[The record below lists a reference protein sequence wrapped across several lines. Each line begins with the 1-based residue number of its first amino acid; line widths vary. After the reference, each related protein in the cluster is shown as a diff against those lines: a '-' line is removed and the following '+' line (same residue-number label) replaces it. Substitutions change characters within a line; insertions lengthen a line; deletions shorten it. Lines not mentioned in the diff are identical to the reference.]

1 MLGEQIAKLKGKI
14 LGQRVLDVEGPT
26 METTV
31 AINGTYRGTQVN
43 ETLTFVGSPT
53 TTGVIHG
60 EGKGIIMTTEGE
72 MATYTGQ
79 GVGRIS
85 SSGGTS
91 WRGSVFFSTMSNG
104 KIAFLNNLVGIFQVE
119 IDAEGN
125 FTNDTWEWK

>member
-1 MLGEQIAKLKGKI
+1 MSGEQIAKLKGKI
-14 LGQRVLDVEGPT
+14 IGQRVLDVKGPT

-31 AINGTYRGTQVN
+31 AVTGTYRGTQVN

-53 TTGVIHG
+53 STGVFHG
-60 EGKGIIMTTEGE
+60 EGKGMIMTTEGE

-91 WRGSVFFSTMSNG
+91 WRGSVFFSTKSNG
-104 KIAFLNNLVGIFQVE
+104 KIGFLNNLIGIFEVE
-119 IDAEGN
+119 IDAGGN
-125 FTNDTWEWK
+125 FTNETWEWK

>member
-1 MLGEQIAKLKGKI
+1 MLGEQIAKLNGKI

-31 AINGTYRGTQVN
+31 GVNGTYKGTHVH
-43 ETLTFVGSPT
+43 ETLTFVGRPISA
-53 TTGVIHG
+53 GAFHG

-91 WRGSVFFSTMSNG
+91 WRGSVFFSTKSNG
-104 KIAFLNNLVGIFQVE
+104 KIGFLNNLIGIFEVE
-119 IDAEGN
+119 IDVEGN
-125 FTNDTWEWK
+125 FTNETWEWK

>member
-14 LGQRVLDVEGPT
+14 IGQRVLDVEGPT

-31 AINGTYRGTQVN
+31 AINGTYKGTQVN
-43 ETLTFVGSPT
+43 ETLTFVGSPISE
-53 TTGVIHG
+53 GVFHG
-60 EGKGIIMTTEGE
+60 EGKGIIVTTEGE
-72 MATYTGQ
+72 MATYTGE

-91 WRGSVFFSTMSNG
+91 WRGSVFFSTMSKG
-104 KIAFLNNLVGIFQVE
+104 KIGFLNNLIGIFEVE

>member
-53 TTGVIHG
+53 STGVIHG
-60 EGKGIIMTTEGE
+60 EGKGIIITTEGE

-104 KIAFLNNLVGIFQVE
+104 KIAFLNNLVGIFEVE

>member
-14 LGQRVLDVEGPT
+14 LGQRVLDVERPT

-31 AINGTYRGTQVN
+31 AVNGTYKGTQVN

-53 TTGVIHG
+53 SAGVFHG

-79 GVGRIS
+79 GVGRIN

-104 KIAFLNNLVGIFQVE
+104 KISFLNNLIGVFEVE
-119 IDAEGN
+119 IDAQGN
-125 FTNDTWEWK
+125 FTNETWEWK